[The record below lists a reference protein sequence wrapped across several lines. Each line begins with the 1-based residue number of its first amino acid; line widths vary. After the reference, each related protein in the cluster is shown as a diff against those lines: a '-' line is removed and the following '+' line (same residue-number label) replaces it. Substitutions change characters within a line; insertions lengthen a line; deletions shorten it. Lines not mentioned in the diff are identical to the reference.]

1 MFAEKDVALI
11 FKAVK
16 FAADKHRHQRRRNE
30 EESPYINHPID
41 VAETLWRGGGGRGA
55 AALVAG
61 LLHETVE
68 EGGRKDPE
76 SEAEFGAD
84 VLSLVQEVSDDKSLP
99 KEVRKQLQIENA
111 PHKTYGAKLIK
122 LGDKINNIR
131 DLSQSPPATWSLE
144 RKQKYLDWTE
154 QVIAGLRGTSADL
167 EEHYDRLLLEAR
179 QALNGTAN
187 GALGDQ
193 SLDQS

>member
-11 FKAVK
+11 LKAVK

-41 VAETLWRGGGGRGA
+41 VAETLWRVGGVRDVPV
-55 AALVAG
+55 LVAAI
-61 LLHETVE
+61 LHDTIEDT
-68 EGGRKDPE
+68 DATAPE
-76 SEAEFGAD
+76 IEAEFGPD

-154 QVIAGLRGTSADL
+154 QVIAGLRGTSAGL

-179 QALNGTAN
+179 QALNSTAN
-187 GALGDQ
+187 GAPGDQ
-193 SLDQS
+193 LLGQS

>member
-1 MFAEKDVALI
+1 DTDATA
-11 FKAVK
+11 
-16 FAADKHRHQRRRNE
+16 
-30 EESPYINHPID
+30 
-41 VAETLWRGGGGRGA
+41 
-55 AALVAG
+55 
-61 LLHETVE
+61 
-68 EGGRKDPE
+68 PE
-76 SEAEFGAD
+76 IEAEFGAD